1 MLHGYKKSRYNI
13 YDNLEFLGLNP
24 YEQKHFCFGEDGGEG
39 NGEGGA
45 AVDPNDP
52 TSLSTDTPGLSA
64 KEAAAAAAQAD
75 AAMSAAGLNAVDNPE
90 AAQAALDAA
99 AANVAGYDLGDYS
112 DAVSPSRAS
121 AAELDALEAAGLIG
135 YTGKVNLG
143 YVDAVDRENRAFD
156 LALAR
161 DIAAKYGLD
170 PSQVQPGFM
179 QDPAY
184 GPQTMS
190 YRGPGALG
198 AAATEVGKAAAEL
211 GVTLAEM
218 YPSPAKMAL
227 TIAQKEFGLDVPS
240 LGLKEGISGYFDE
253 LTASQRETNRADRGE
268 LSETE
273 AAKDDPFG
281 ETEAAQNAL
290 GVPEAGVTG
299 PDLGISS
306 IDIANIAAQAE
317 PASFGDI
324 DLDGNEFIPLSPAI
338 PSVPSVAPQQ
348 AAEVV
353 RPPVTRTAA
362 TDTFSI
368 LAGIYGPDVAEK
380 LLPTRTV

>member
-24 YEQKHFCFGEDGGEG
+24 YELKHFCFGEGEG
-39 NGEGGA
+39 DAEGDAGA
-45 AVDPNDP
+45 DYDFSLANPDAVA
-52 TSLSTDTPGLSA
+52 SM
-64 KEAAAAAAQAD
+64 AAAEEASKAQAAELSQAQKD
-75 AAMSAAGLNAVDNPE
+75 EAAMSLMSARSAEEKAAGLQDLMDMGIYGYNEAVE
-90 AAQAALDAA
+90 R
-99 AANVAGYDLGDYS
+99 GF
-112 DAVSPSRAS
+112 
-121 AAELDALEAAGLIG
+121 LEAI
-135 YTGKVNLG
+135 
-143 YVDAVDRENRAFD
+143 ERAERDFD
-156 LALAR
+156 VRQAYE
-161 DIAAKYGLD
+161 IAAKYGLD

-198 AAATEVGKAAAEL
+198 AAATEIGKAAAEL

-218 YPSPAKMAL
+218 YPSPMNML
-227 TIAQKEFGLDVPS
+227 STIAKNELGIGLPS
-240 LGLKEGISGYFDE
+240 LGLKEGISDYFDQFA
-253 LTASQRETNRADRGE
+253 ASQREANIADRGE
-268 LSETE
+268 TDPDTAGIIDDFEEET
-273 AAKDDPFG
+273 
-281 ETEAAQNAL
+281 AQQGAFSTS
-290 GVPEAGVTG
+290 GISGVTT
-299 PDLGISS
+299 
-306 IDIANIAAQAE
+306 
-317 PASFGDI
+317 ASDTATGFGDI

-338 PSVPSVAPQQ
+338 PSTPSVAPQP

>member
-24 YEQKHFCFGEDGGEG
+24 YEQKHFCFGEGGGEG
-39 NGEGGA
+39 NGEGGLD
-45 AVDPNDP
+45 VD
-52 TSLSTDTPGLSA
+52 SLSTDTPGLSA
-64 KEAAAAAAQAD
+64 DEAAAAADQAD

-143 YVDAVDRENRAFD
+143 YVDAVDRANRAFD
-156 LALAR
+156 LDLAR
-161 DIAAKYGLD
+161 SIANKYGLD

-190 YRGPGALG
+190 YRGPGAAK

-218 YPSPAKMAL
+218 YPSPLNMAL
-227 TIAQKEFGLDVPS
+227 TIAKNEGLIDVPS

-253 LTASQRETNRADRGE
+253 LAASQREANMAARG
-268 LSETE
+268 LTDPDT
-273 AAKDDPFG
+273 AGIIDDV
-281 ETEAAQNAL
+281 EEEDAQQGAFSTSDIS
-290 GVPEAGVTG
+290 GVT
-299 PDLGISS
+299 
-306 IDIANIAAQAE
+306 AA
-317 PASFGDI
+317 SDTTTGFGDI
-324 DLDGNEFIPLSPAI
+324 DLDGNEFIPLAPAI
-338 PSVPSVAPQQ
+338 PSVPSVAPQP

-368 LAGIYGPDVAEK
+368 LASIYGPDVAEN

>member
-143 YVDAVDRENRAFD
+143 YVDAVDRENRASD

-161 DIAAKYGLD
+161 SIADKYGLD
-170 PSQVQPGFM
+170 PSQIQPGFM

-227 TIAQKEFGLDVPS
+227 TIAQKEFGLDVPR
-240 LGLKEGISGYFDE
+240 LGLKEGISDYFDQ
-253 LTASQRETNRADRGE
+253 LAASQRETNRAARGE
-268 LSETE
+268 TDPDTAGIIDDFEEET
-273 AAKDDPFG
+273 AQQGAFSTLDDAGIIDDFEEEVSQG
-281 ETEAAQNAL
+281 GLFSA
-290 GVPEAGVTG
+290 PEA
-299 PDLGISS
+299 
-306 IDIANIAAQAE
+306 
-317 PASFGDI
+317 PASFGDV

-338 PSVPSVAPQQ
+338 PSTPSVAPQP

-368 LAGIYGPDVAEK
+368 LADIYGPEVAAQ
-380 LLPTRTV
+380 LLPNRIV

>member
-24 YEQKHFCFGEDGGEG
+24 YEQKHFCFGEGGGEG
-39 NGEGGA
+39 NGEGGLD
-45 AVDPNDP
+45 VD
-52 TSLSTDTPGLSA
+52 SLSTDTPGLSA
-64 KEAAAAAAQAD
+64 PEAAAAAAQAD

-179 QDPAY
+179 QDPSL

-190 YRGPGALG
+190 YRGPGSFN
-198 AAATEVGKAAAEL
+198 AATSEMATAAGMLAANLYDMMPGPISLARGLLGINARQDSFPGLVSQAVGRSREEQSPSLASQVQDYMDERAA
-211 GVTLAEM
+211 
-218 YPSPAKMAL
+218 S
-227 TIAQKEFGLDVPS
+227 QKEATTAGIIDDYEEEVSRGGLFSAP
-240 LGLKEGISGYFDE
+240 
-253 LTASQRETNRADRGE
+253 
-268 LSETE
+268 
-273 AAKDDPFG
+273 
-281 ETEAAQNAL
+281 
-290 GVPEAGVTG
+290 
-299 PDLGISS
+299 
-306 IDIANIAAQAE
+306 DIAA
-317 PASFGDI
+317 PSSFDTVDLTGDAP
-324 DLDGNEFIPLSPAI
+324 FIPLSQPI
-338 PSVPSVAPQQ
+338 PSVPVAPQP
-348 AAEVV
+348 AAKVV
-353 RPPVTRTAA
+353 REPVTRKAA

-368 LAGIYGPDVAEK
+368 LADIYGPEVAAQ
-380 LLPTRTV
+380 LLPNRIV